1 MSQPTSE
8 PQAPPADGSA
18 TTTPAPKRASR
29 ASWFDVPAPLA
40 RLFRRFPLVT
50 YPANDLPVRSPKNRH
65 LPTLYVFASEHDA
78 LKGLPSFNP
87 SCLKWQTFLKLAG
100 VEFRLISS
108 TNHASPT
115 GALPFLITPSTPSD
129 FGSQVPVPSNKLERY
144 ALDHG
149 AQKVPDVDTLRLE
162 AYQSLLD
169 HRIRNAWLY
178 ALYLSPAN
186 SSLLSKL
193 YVAPVSATGLVQI
206 TVRYQLQRAAEAEI
220 LQSVG
225 TVKVDPAVLYR
236 DAEQAF
242 DALSAALGSG
252 DWFFGNSG
260 PGLFDATLFAFT
272 HLLLDESL
280 PWADTCLGDLL
291 RNFENLVGHRDR
303 ILAKCWP
310 ELGAQ

>member
-1 MSQPTSE
+1 M
-8 PQAPPADGSA
+8 
-18 TTTPAPKRASR
+18 
-29 ASWFDVPAPLA
+29 
-40 RLFRRFPLVT
+40 
-50 YPANDLPVRSPKNRH
+50 
-65 LPTLYVFASEHDA
+65 
-78 LKGLPSFNP
+78 
-87 SCLKWQTFLKLAG
+87 
-100 VEFRLISS
+100 
-108 TNHASPT
+108 
-115 GALPFLITPSTPSD
+115 PFLITPSTPSD

-252 DWFFGNSG
+252 DWFFGNFG
-260 PGLFDATLFAFT
+260 PGLFDAALFAFT

-280 PWADTCLGDLL
+280 PWADTRLGDSL
-291 RNFENLVGHRDR
+291 RKFENLVGHRDR